1 MLRPTWAEVDLGAIR
16 ANVALLARLV
26 APARVTAVV
35 KADGYGHGASSVARA
50 ALDGGAHGLAVALVE
65 EGLALRD
72 AGIVAPV
79 LVLSDSPPDALD
91 AALDARLDL
100 TVASSGALEAVV
112 AAAGGTHGVHAPP
125 RLHLKVDTG
134 MHRIGCEPGELV
146 PIARRAV
153 AASLG
158 VHAVWSHLACADD
171 LASPATDQQLGRFT
185 DALDELRAA
194 GVAWTTTH
202 LANSA
207 AAIAHPRTRFDEVR
221 CGIAIYGVPPAPGVG
236 DDAGLHPVLSL
247 HSRVSALR
255 TVPAGDGVSYG
266 ARWVAPRPTTI
277 ATVPIGYADGVPR
290 LLGVGG
296 GAVLVRGRPRPVRGA
311 VTMDQLMIE
320 VDDDVAIGDEV
331 VLLGRQG
338 DASVTAWDWAAA
350 VGAIAYDMLTGIGAR
365 VPRRYP

>member
-16 ANVALLARLV
+16 ANVARLTQLV

-50 ALDGGAHGLAVALVE
+50 ALDGGAHSLAVALVE

-72 AGIVAPV
+72 AGIDAPI
-79 LVLSDSPPDALD
+79 LVLSESPPAALD
-91 AALDARLDL
+91 AALDSRLDL
-100 TVASSGALEAVV
+100 TIASAAAVDAV
-112 AAAGGTHGVHAPP
+112 AAASVAHGAGARP
-125 RLHLKVDTG
+125 RLHVKVDTG
-134 MHRIGCEPGELV
+134 MHRIGCEPGELES
-146 PIARRAV
+146 IGRRAD
-153 AASLG
+153 AAGLG

-171 LASPATDQQLGRFT
+171 AASTTTEVQVRRFE
-185 DALDELRAA
+185 DALKRLRTA
-194 GVAWTTTH
+194 GVSWNVTH

-207 AAIAHPRTRFDEVR
+207 AAIAHPQTRFDEVR
-221 CGIAIYGVPPAPGVG
+221 CGIAIYGVAPAPGVG
-236 DDAGLHPVLSL
+236 VDLALRPALSL

-255 TVPAGDGVSYG
+255 TIPAGDGVSYG
-266 ARWVAPRPTTI
+266 ARWVAPVPTRI

-290 LLGVGG
+290 LLGLGG
-296 GAVLVRGRPRPVRGA
+296 GEVLVRGRRRPVRGA

-320 VDDDVAIGDEV
+320 VDDDVALGDEV

-338 DASVTAWDWAAA
+338 DDTVTAWDWAAS